1 MESLSSENEPTQ
13 LTIENFLEFLNGH
26 SQEQPNANEQQN
38 EEGDS
43 QGINQQEGG
52 NNLEDHHVDIS
63 EGSLKRGGKV
73 SQERWTVL
81 DTRVLMDRK
90 ETSFA
95 AQKLDLKP
103 KNSNKAQFQPFIQD
117 YEENPPS
124 LELQKQYLIQLVTA
138 QRNDIIDFNSKYPF
152 SIVLCKRLDI
162 LEAIYVSLSKKFQC
176 TKLMKYERS
185 KEKKGKLTNN
195 GRAPTAL
202 AQGSDVMIE
211 LGVKTGLSLL
221 FSLMKQSWVQ
231 NTDTSGICSDV
242 LETALSVISSLRP
255 LSLANDA
262 KLPKLASE
270 SLEQVMRFLRE
281 VMNDR
286 ISIAASDKQMCTEIL
301 FGLALQRGS
310 LLALLDWIE
319 TGFKSCLNSHE
330 ICLERGTF
338 AFWLRQMHNN
348 GVSFSD

>member
-1 MESLSSENEPTQ
+1 MENLSSENEPTQ

-26 SQEQPNANEQQN
+26 SQEQPNSNEQQN
-38 EEGDS
+38 ENS
-43 QGINQQEGG
+43 QQERG
-52 NNLEDHHVDIS
+52 NDLEDHNVEIS
-63 EGSLKRGGKV
+63 EASLKKGGKV
-73 SQERWTVL
+73 SLDRWTVL

-103 KNSNKAQFQPFIQD
+103 KNSQKSQLQPFIQD
-117 YEENPPS
+117 YEGDPPS
-124 LELQKQYLIQLVTA
+124 LEQQKQYLIQLVTA

-162 LEAIYVSLSKKFQC
+162 LEAIFASLSKKHQC
-176 TKLMKYERS
+176 TNLMKCERN
-185 KEKKGKLTNN
+185 KEKKGKLTNK
-195 GRAPTAL
+195 GRAQTAL

-221 FSLMKQSWVQ
+221 FALMKQSWVQ

-242 LETALSVISSLRP
+242 LETVLSVISSLRP

-262 KLPKLASE
+262 KLPKLALD

-319 TGFKSCLNSHE
+319 TGFKSCLNSHK

-338 AFWLRQMHNN
+338 AFWLRQIHDN
-348 GVSFSD
+348 GVSLF